1 MWVSRTRFGGI
12 AALLAKTL
20 TAVGCAALTVNSYV
34 ERGFDLQRYHTFNW
48 GPPDTFSTG
57 DPRLD
62 NNRFFDERVRMQ
74 VERELARRG
83 FEKTTSQ
90 PPDLL
95 VHYHA
100 SVTQEVDIR
109 NLDRE
114 YGNCDEA
121 NCAPHVYDAGTLFID
136 IVDSR
141 TNRLVW
147 RGWAEGS
154 VEGFIDNQEWLEK
167 RIDQAVARILNR
179 LPRRL

>member
-1 MWVSRTRFGGI
+1 MAISCAQFRTTT
-12 AALLAKTL
+12 ALLALAL
-20 TAVGCAALTVNSYV
+20 TAAGCAPLAVNSYAD
-34 ERGFDLQRYHTFNW
+34 RGFDMRPYRTFNW
-48 GPPDTFSTG
+48 GPPDTHSTG

-62 NNRFFDERVRMQ
+62 NNQIFDERVRMQ
-74 VERELARRG
+74 VERELAGRG

-90 PPDLL
+90 PPDFL

-100 SVTQEVDIR
+100 SVTQEIDIR

-114 YGNCDEA
+114 YQYCDEGD
-121 NCAPHVYDAGTLFID
+121 CAPYVYDAGTLFID
-136 IVDSR
+136 IVDPR

-154 VEGFIDNQEWLEK
+154 VEGLLDNQVWLEERVDK
-167 RIDQAVARILNR
+167 TVARILNR

>member
-1 MWVSRTRFGGI
+1 MS
-12 AALLAKTL
+12 KTPEQL
-20 TAVGCAALTVNSYV
+20 RRTAVWLAVALAAAGCASLAVHSSAD
-34 ERGFDLQRYHTFNW
+34 RGFDVQRYRSFTW

-62 NNRFFDERVRMQ
+62 NNQFFADRVRRQ
-74 VERELARRG
+74 VERELANRG
-83 FEKTTSQ
+83 FEKTTSE
-90 PPDLL
+90 PADLV

-100 SVTQEVDIR
+100 SVTQAIDIR

-114 YGNCDEA
+114 YQDPDDA
-121 NCAPHVYDAGTLFID
+121 SQPSVYDAGTLFID
-136 IVDSR
+136 LVDPR

-154 VEGFIDNQEWLEK
+154 VDGVIDDQAWLER
-167 RIDQAVARILNR
+167 RIDEAVVRILGR